1 MQTQKITRYSRETKN
16 YKNLM
21 AIHKSSLNHFLRP
34 SLDAKL
40 FMSQLNLIWIIK
52 KEDPNYLDRLN
63 WFKRQS

>member
-21 AIHKSSLNHFLRP
+21 ATQ
-34 SLDAKL
+34 LDAKL
-40 FMSQLNLIWIIK
+40 FMSQLNLIWFIK